1 MAELRTQPAPTAE
14 AARLADELE
23 RAHRGGAWHGPSLI
37 ETLVDVDAA
46 TALRRPIAA
55 AHTIWEIVSHVSGWL
70 DTCRRRIED
79 ETDRDPTPEQDWPPT
94 GEAVEAGETAEAA
107 WQTELATLDDR
118 FRRFHATVAA
128 LDDTHLEAPVT
139 GSAPTV
145 RGLVLGVIQH
155 HAYHGGQITLLRKSG
170 VTR

>member
-1 MAELRTQPAPTAE
+1 MVELRTPPPATAE
-14 AARLADELE
+14 AGRLADELE
-23 RAHRGGAWHGPSLI
+23 RAHRGGAWHGPALA

-46 TALRRPIAA
+46 TALRRPVPA

-79 ETDRDPTPEQDWPPT
+79 ETDQDPTPEEDWPPT
-94 GEAVEAGETAEAA
+94 AEVGDGAEDA
-107 WQTELATLDDR
+107 WQRELVTLDER

-128 LDDTHLEAPVT
+128 LDDASLEAPAA

-145 RGLVLGVIQH
+145 RGLILGVIQH

-170 VTR
+170 SVP